1 MKSILQLLV
10 IVNWA
15 CSVVYLYAG
24 DSIKGFGPQTDLRSF
39 ALVSL
44 LVSTGAMMDRRFTR
58 FILRSWKMFRFRQ
71 PVTEYE

>member
-1 MKSILQLLV
+1 MRSILHLLV

-24 DSIKGFGPQTDLRSF
+24 ESIAAFGPQPDLRSL

-44 LVSTGAMMDRRFTR
+44 LISTGAMMDRRFTR
-58 FILRSWKMFRFRQ
+58 FILGSWKMFRFRQ
-71 PVTEYE
+71 PAAECE

>member
-24 DSIKGFGPQTDLRSF
+24 ESIEGFGPQTDLRSL
-39 ALVSL
+39 ALASL

-58 FILRSWKMFRFRQ
+58 FILGSWKMFRLRQ